1 MGCGLPLEISAVSDK
16 RTAPGAWR
24 THPVQAVAE
33 AGPLGLL
40 LLAESLGIW
49 EDEEVRYLVQ
59 ISPLVSP

>member
-1 MGCGLPLEISAVSDK
+1 MSDK

-40 LLAESLGIW
+40 LLAESLGVW